1 MSDDNQEM
9 RLVFLGEM
17 GELVQD
23 IEEDLLQ
30 LEDAPSSRGLVD
42 RLFRSLHTIKGG
54 AGMTGMEL
62 LSHYTRADDPA
73 ARPITSECSVKCRRE
88 QSCAFRL
95 RPNWRARLPFP
106 LY

>member
-1 MSDDNQEM
+1 MSDDDQEM
-9 RLVFLGEM
+9 RSVFLGEM

-30 LEDAPSSRGLVD
+30 LEDAPGSRGLVD

-62 LSHYTRADDPA
+62 LSHYTHAVENMLDEVRKGHLAMSSA
-73 ARPITSECSVKCRRE
+73 LVLSIGIEVG
-88 QSCAFRL
+88 
-95 RPNWRARLPFP
+95 P
-106 LY
+106 LIGIEKGL

>member
-1 MSDDNQEM
+1 MSDDDQDM

-23 IEEDLLQ
+23 IEGDLLQ

-62 LSHYTRADDPA
+62 LSHYTHAVENMLD
-73 ARPITSECSVKCRRE
+73 
-88 QSCAFRL
+88 
-95 RPNWRARLPFP
+95 
-106 LY
+106 